1 MYSSRVT
8 EAQTPK
14 DTRLLFA
21 SLFASRLRA
30 SYLLFKRKKSPSP
43 LLPAETSLQSLGG
56 RVGGSTHSSGHSL
69 APVTSSPRYPSIFR
83 PQLYLSQLQRYAPK
97 S

>member
-56 RVGGSTHSSGHSL
+56 STHSSGHSL